1 VDMYNT
7 GTNILGRWHKEQTA
21 SCWSRIT
28 CSSWNEHSLP
38 FRCTRYIFFLNEG
51 IVGKASAPS
60 TRRGSVTCVTR
71 PPGRLVVCFS
81 VSGRTGIILMSGE
94 VAEKYKAQLAG
105 SVFNQ
110 TFQKAIFERQNGFET
125 LTMPRLIQT
134 VRCSGVDVSLT

>member
-1 VDMYNT
+1 
-7 GTNILGRWHKEQTA
+7 
-21 SCWSRIT
+21 
-28 CSSWNEHSLP
+28 
-38 FRCTRYIFFLNEG
+38 
-51 IVGKASAPS
+51 
-60 TRRGSVTCVTR
+60 
-71 PPGRLVVCFS
+71 
-81 VSGRTGIILMSGE
+81 MSGE